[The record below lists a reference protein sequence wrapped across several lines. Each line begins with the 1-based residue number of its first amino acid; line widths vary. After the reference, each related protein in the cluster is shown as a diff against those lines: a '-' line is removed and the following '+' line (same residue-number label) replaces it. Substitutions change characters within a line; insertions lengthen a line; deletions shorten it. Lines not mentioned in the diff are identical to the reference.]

1 MDKFQIGFYQN
12 KKKDPL
18 NGFITNQLN
27 YALFPN
33 DNAVTDS
40 IIKGWQYE
48 WYMFDF
54 LTKNLIITEGKT
66 IIDVGGNNGNFA
78 VDFAHL
84 VGNGGVV
91 HTFEPQRIIYYQ
103 LCTNVFLNGL
113 TNVHCHNEAVG
124 NTDGELLIETPNYLE
139 KDEPVNFGA
148 AEIVNENG
156 EMVKSTRLDSRTFK
170 DVVFIKI
177 DVQGY
182 ESFVIEGAI
191 NTIKEHRP
199 YMFVEFEDHLLLK
212 QGSSEAKLQAQIE
225 ALDYIVKPFQPGVPY
240 QSHSGKCLDY
250 VCIPKEKWEEFE
262 HIIP

>member
-18 NGFITNQLN
+18 NGFVTNQLN

-54 LTKNLIITEGKT
+54 LTKNLIITEDKT

-113 TNVHCHNEAVG
+113 TNVHCHNEAVS
-124 NTDGELLIETPNYLE
+124 NADGELMIETPNYLE
-139 KDEPVNFGA
+139 KNEPVNFGA
-148 AEIVNENG
+148 AEITDNG
-156 EMVKSTRLDSRTFK
+156 EVVKSTRLDSRTFK

-191 NTIKEHRP
+191 NTIQEHRP
-199 YMFVEFEDHLLLK
+199 YLFVEFEDHLLQK
-212 QGSSEAKLQAQIE
+212 RGSSEAKLQAQIE

-240 QSHSGKCLDY
+240 QTHSGKCLDY

>member
-139 KDEPVNFGA
+139 KNEPVNFGA

-156 EMVKSTRLDSRTFK
+156 EIVKSTRLDSRTFK

>member
-1 MDKFQIGFYQN
+1 MEKFQIGLY
-12 KKKDPL
+12 KSLKKDPL
-18 NGFITNQLN
+18 NAFLTNELN

-33 DNAVTDS
+33 DDAVTFS

-48 WYMFDF
+48 WYIFDF
-54 LTKNLIITEGKT
+54 LTNNQIVTKGKT

-84 VGNGGVV
+84 VGNDGVV

-103 LCTNVFLNGL
+103 LCTNIFLNGL
-113 TNVHCHNEAVG
+113 TNVHCHNEAIG
-124 NTDGELLIETPNYLE
+124 NIDGELMIETPNYLE
-139 KDEPVNFGA
+139 KNEPVNFGG
-148 AEIVNENG
+148 AEIVNEGG
-156 EMVKSTRLDSRTFK
+156 ELVKSTRLDSRTFK

-191 NTIKEHRP
+191 NTIQKHRP
-199 YMFVEFEDHLLLK
+199 YMFVEFEDHLLQK
-212 QGSSEAKLQAQIE
+212 QESSEAKLQAQIE

-240 QSHSGKCLDY
+240 QSYSGKCLDY
-250 VCIPKEKWEEFE
+250 VCIPREKWEEFE

>member
-1 MDKFQIGFYQN
+1 MEKFQIGFYQN
-12 KKKDPL
+12 NKKDPL
-18 NGFITNQLN
+18 NGFVTNQLN

-33 DNAVTDS
+33 DNAVTES

-54 LTKNLIITEGKT
+54 LTKNQIVTKDKT

-84 VGNGGVV
+84 VGNNGVV

-124 NTDGELLIETPNYLE
+124 NTDGELIIETPNYLE
-139 KDEPVNFGA
+139 KVEPVNFGA

-156 EMVKSTRLDSRTFK
+156 EMIKSTRLDSRTFK

-182 ESFVIEGAI
+182 EPFVIEGAV
-191 NTIKEHRP
+191 NTIQEHRP
-199 YMFVEFEDHLLLK
+199 YMFVEFENHLLQK
-212 QGSSEAKLQAQIE
+212 QGSSDAMLQAQIE
-225 ALDYIVKPFQPGVPY
+225 TLDYIVKPFQPGVPY
-240 QSHSGKCLDY
+240 QTESGKCLDY
-250 VCIPKEKWEEFE
+250 VCIPREKWEEFE